1 MISGFYKFKKMAEKQ
16 LNILLADDDKDDC
29 TFFEAALAALNLK
42 TQLKTVNDGEKLM
55 TYLSENTHQ
64 LPDVLFL
71 DLNMPRKNG
80 FECLTE
86 LKDNERLKHIPVVI
100 FSTSFPKAIID
111 RVFKMGANLYIRKP
125 GDFGQLKQIIHNAL
139 PIATENYFSKGSLKY
154 ILNA

>member
-1 MISGFYKFKKMAEKQ
+1 MAKKQ
-16 LNILLADDDKDDC
+16 LNILLADDDNDDC
-29 TFFEAALAALNLK
+29 AFFEAALTALNLE
-42 TQLKTVNDGEKLM
+42 TQLKTVNDGEALM
-55 TYLSENTHQ
+55 TYLSKNIHQ

-86 LKDNERLKHIPVVI
+86 LKENIQLKDIPIVI

-111 RVFKMGANLYIRKP
+111 KVFKMGANLYIRKP
-125 GDFGQLKQIIHNAL
+125 GDFAQLKQVIHNAL
-139 PIATENYFSKGSLKY
+139 PIATENQFSKGSLKY